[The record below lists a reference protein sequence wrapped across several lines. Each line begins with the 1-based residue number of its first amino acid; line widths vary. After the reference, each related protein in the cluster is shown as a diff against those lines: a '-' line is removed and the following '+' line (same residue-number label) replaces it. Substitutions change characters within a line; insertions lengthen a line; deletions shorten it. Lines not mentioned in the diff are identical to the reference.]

1 VLRRI
6 RRVPGPSDGGET
18 LVEVLA
24 ALVLFALLVGTLV
37 SGIASVIAVG
47 NFRQQQAAV
56 GAAIRTISEQ
66 LNASHGGANSTA
78 CTNTVAS
85 IIVNQL
91 NAFNTT
97 NAAALPTGVG
107 VFVSTK
113 PTLPTVV
120 GGSFSGGV
128 LNYPSSNDC
137 SGSTPPALSST
148 LGTIQVNFYVA
159 AAGVDA
165 IGNSVLAQQDSGGNV
180 SGKYVRQV
188 TLVLGSPRV

>member
-97 NAAALPTGVG
+97 NAAALPTGVV

-113 PTLPTVV
+113 PTIPTVV
-120 GGSFSGGV
+120 GGSLSGGLV
-128 LNYPSSNDC
+128 LNSRHHPGQLLRRGCRGGCYRQQCLGAAGFGRQCIGQVCAASDSRTWESAC
-137 SGSTPPALSST
+137 LT
-148 LGTIQVNFYVA
+148 LGRCRCA
-159 AAGVDA
+159 M
-165 IGNSVLAQQDSGGNV
+165 
-180 SGKYVRQV
+180 RR
-188 TLVLGSPRV
+188 RV